1 MLVIDG
7 NNLLGVLGR
16 DRSPENI
23 FWIIQRLREF
33 QKKETI
39 HLFFDGLPP
48 FGPDVY
54 DQDDRFYIHWIAKD
68 KGENDADDAIVRFV
82 RGYPHPASL
91 IVISD
96 DKALKLLLGGLC
108 ANLSSTL
115 FAKRLTRVQEDYSD
129 NDDKDAYVNEIN
141 TPELYDELLQAFSR
155 IEE

>member
-23 FWIIQRLREF
+23 VWIIQRLREF

-48 FGPDVY
+48 FGPHVY
-54 DQDDRFYIHWIAKD
+54 DQDDRFYIYWIAKD

-82 RGYPHPASL
+82 RAHPHPASL
-91 IVISD
+91 TVISD
-96 DKALKLLLGGLC
+96 DKAIKVLLGGLC
-108 ANLSSTL
+108 AHLSSTV
-115 FAKRLTRVQEDYSD
+115 FAQRLTQVHEPHIDI
-129 NDDKDAYVNEIN
+129 DDKDGYVDEID
-141 TPELYDELLQAFSR
+141 TPELYDELLQVFSQK
-155 IEE
+155 EE